1 MPQATNLA
9 RRRSSARDQELGEY
23 IGIQDEK
30 NSGKKK
36 KVSGVLSPVNSLR
49 KKLSIKKTKK
59 QKEED
64 ILKK

>member
-1 MPQATNLA
+1 MA
-9 RRRSSARDQELGEY
+9 RRRSSARDQELGQD
-23 IGIQDEK
+23 IGIQDDK
-30 NSGKKK
+30 SCGKKK
-36 KVSGVLSPVNSLR
+36 KVPGVLSPVDSLR